1 MSKRILVTGSNG
13 QLGQELQVLASSYP
27 DMLFDFVT
35 REEFDLEDEEQ
46 LLTYLNKTTPNYI
59 LNCAAYTAVD
69 RAESEPER
77 AMQINA
83 HAVRLLANWSAE
95 HQAKLVHI
103 STDYV
108 FDGSSVNPYTETAV
122 TNPQSVYGS
131 TKLQGEQAALAS
143 NPEVLIIRTAW
154 VYSVFGNNFVKTM
167 LRLMQ
172 ERDSLNIVKDQ
183 IGSPTYAADLA
194 QAILKIIFSA
204 HWEPGIYHYSNTG
217 RISWFEYAQAI
228 KELAGLACDLDGIP
242 TVAYPTPAK
251 RPAYSLL
258 NTQKIQQVYKVA
270 VPDYKESLVMCLQR
284 LGVAKN

>member
-13 QLGQELQVLASSYP
+13 QLGQELQVLASTYP

-46 LLTYLNKTTPNYI
+46 LLTYLNKTTPDYVI
-59 LNCAAYTAVD
+59 NCAAYTAVD
-69 RAESEPER
+69 KAESEPEK
-77 AMQINA
+77 ATQINA

-95 HQAKLVHI
+95 HHAKLVHI

-108 FDGSSVNPYTETAV
+108 FDGSSSIPYTETAV

-131 TKLQGEQAALAS
+131 TKLEGEQAALAS

-194 QAILKIIFSA
+194 QAILKILASA
-204 HWEPGIYHYSNTG
+204 HWESGIYHYSNAG
-217 RISWFEYAQAI
+217 RISWYEFAQAI
-228 KELAGLACDLDGIP
+228 KEVAGLACDLDGIP
-242 TVAYPTPAK
+242 TSAYPTPAK

-270 VPDYKESLVMCLQR
+270 VPDYKESLTMCLQH